1 MSGAL
6 GLWLRKT
13 FYRSL
18 LGSIGQGTAIGAHV
32 TLRCPGNIRLGDHNF
47 IDGHAVLDAKG
58 TQSSLRLGDAVL
70 IGHGTVLSCAEAR
83 ISVGDDVSIG
93 PHCTVRAGLCPIH
106 VGSHVTI
113 GAHTAIISGSPSY
126 DRMDLPM
133 KAQIGSIKGIAIGSD
148 VWIGVGARIID
159 GVRVGSGSV
168 VGAGAVV
175 IGDVPGYSIVAGVPA
190 RIVGERSQGRGQRSG
205 QQV

>member
-1 MSGAL
+1 MFDPVVKARRGAERETLVDALSEDSTSAIEKYQDLYVGDRSLWALARYEYLIFALSGMSGAL

-18 LGSIGQGTAIGAHV
+18 LGRIGRGTAIGAHV
-32 TLRCPGNIRLGDHNF
+32 TLRCPGNICLGDHNF

-58 TQSSLRLGDAVL
+58 AQSGLRLGDAVL

-126 DRMDLPM
+126 DRMDSP
-133 KAQIGSIKGIAIGSD
+133 
-148 VWIGVGARIID
+148 
-159 GVRVGSGSV
+159 
-168 VGAGAVV
+168 
-175 IGDVPGYSIVAGVPA
+175 
-190 RIVGERSQGRGQRSG
+190 
-205 QQV
+205 